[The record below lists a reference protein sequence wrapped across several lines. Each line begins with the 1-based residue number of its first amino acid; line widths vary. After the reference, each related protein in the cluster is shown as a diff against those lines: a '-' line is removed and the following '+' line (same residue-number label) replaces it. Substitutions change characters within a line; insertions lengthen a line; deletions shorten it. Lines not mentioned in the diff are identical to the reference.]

1 MTESSAKSCFPWL
14 KTGPFVYNSK
24 NENFSISLA
33 LIHHPQHQELKST
46 YMHGRISYKMRREVR
61 IWKNKE
67 RVKAWILPLYVTKG
81 VKGRDWV
88 LACQDHTRIKW
99 WCCYLSERARWG
111 EKRNREKCLCF
122 WFLTQALHVC
132 LNRKVKLMGV
142 LEIKEGGVGEGMSGE
157 FKFDF
162 LLLSPW

>member
-132 LNRKVKLMGV
+132 LNRKSQAN
-142 LEIKEGGVGEGMSGE
+142 GGVGEKRGRRGRG
-157 FKFDF
+157 
-162 LLLSPW
+162 